1 MELPS
6 DYAREDTAKR
16 TATAAE
22 AIKDALDLSGAADA
36 SAIETAEASQA
47 SKDAR
52 DAANGDVTG
61 LIEGTS
67 DPAAG
72 HKGVWE
78 QAMAGGFLA
87 PVQFATCQ
95 PLHAQV
101 GPYSWTFDHCAVAA
115 RVSEIGEYVLW
126 VMLAIGGFVMLTGGR
141 SAGVGV

>member
-1 MELPS
+1 MLFRS
-6 DYAREDTAKR
+6 
-16 TATAAE
+16 
-22 AIKDALDLSGAADA
+22 
-36 SAIETAEASQA
+36 SQA

-72 HKGVWE
+72 DKGVWA

-87 PVQFATCQ
+87 LVQFATCQ

-101 GPYSWTFDHCAVAA
+101 GPYSWTFDHCAVLPGA
-115 RVSEIGEYVLW
+115 GC
-126 VMLAIGGFVMLTGGR
+126 TGYLVCSICCRCGHTELG
-141 SAGVGV
+141 A